1 MVEEVRQ
8 GRSLKIKP
16 SVIRKAHI
24 SAILSE
30 KRVGQWVEE
39 AIEEKLAREQRA
51 LNRKYR
57 GQLVFLED
65 ETKSGV
71 V

>member
-1 MVEEVRQ
+1 MAEEVRQ

-39 AIEEKLAREQRA
+39 AIEGKLAREQRA
-51 LNRKYR
+51 LNRRY
-57 GQLVFLED
+57 QSQMVILED
-65 ETKSGV
+65 ETKSGIV
-71 V
+71 